1 MATPTE
7 GAYMQLE
14 IFGLHLQLVYALSGL
29 AVGFIVGMTGVGGG
43 SLMTPILLYFGI
55 SPSTAVGTDL
65 LYAAITKSSGIY
77 VHQKKGNI
85 DWRITAFLAAGSLP
99 AAVLTLLYMHHV
111 GFDSKNV
118 NSTIKMALGVTLI
131 LTALAIVLKQQLL
144 DWSHRNDAIFTR
156 MSIKEREIAT
166 VITGVVLGAMVT
178 ITSIGAGALGTVALF
193 LIYPILPVSRLVGTE
208 IAHAVPLTLVAG
220 LGHAGV
226 GNVNWDLLINLLIG
240 SLPGIYVGSHLP
252 NAVPEKVLRPVLAT
266 IMILVGAKLLS

>member
-1 MATPTE
+1 
-7 GAYMQLE
+7 MQFEL
-14 IFGLHLQLVYALSGL
+14 FGLHLELIYVFAGL

-43 SLMTPILLYFGI
+43 SLMTPILLFFGI

-65 LYAAITKSSGIY
+65 LYAAITKSGGIF

-85 DWRITAFLAAGSLP
+85 DWRITGLLALGSLP
-99 AAVLTLLYMHHV
+99 AAVLTLVVMHQI
-111 GFDSKNV
+111 GFDSKSV
-118 NSTIKMALGVTLI
+118 NSAIKATLGITLI
-131 LTALAIVLKQQLL
+131 LTALAIVMKQQLL

-156 MSIKEREIAT
+156 MTLEQREVAA
-166 VITGVVLGAMVT
+166 VITGVVLGVMVT

-208 IAHAVPLTLVAG
+208 IAHAVPLTLLAG

-226 GNVNWDLLINLLIG
+226 GNVNWDLLVNLLLG

-252 NAVPEKVLRPVLAT
+252 TAVPEKVLRPILAT
-266 IMILVGAKLLS
+266 IMVLVGAKLVM

>member
-1 MATPTE
+1 
-7 GAYMQLE
+7 MQFEL
-14 IFGLHLQLVYALSGL
+14 FGLHLELVYVLSGL

-43 SLMTPILLYFGI
+43 SLMTPILLFFGI

-65 LYAAITKSSGIY
+65 LYAAITKSGGIF

-85 DWRITAFLAAGSLP
+85 DWRITCLLAAGSLP
-99 AAVLTLLYMHHV
+99 AAAATLVVMHLV
-111 GFDSKNV
+111 GFDSKSV
-118 NSTIKMALGVTLI
+118 NSAIKMALGITLV

-156 MSIKEREIAT
+156 MTHNEREIAA
-166 VITGVVLGAMVT
+166 VITGVVLGIMVT

-220 LGHAGV
+220 LGHAGL
-226 GNVNWDLLINLLIG
+226 GNVNWDLLINLLLG

-252 NAVPEKVLRPVLAT
+252 TAVPEKVLRPILAS
-266 IMILVGAKLLS
+266 IMILVGAKLVLL